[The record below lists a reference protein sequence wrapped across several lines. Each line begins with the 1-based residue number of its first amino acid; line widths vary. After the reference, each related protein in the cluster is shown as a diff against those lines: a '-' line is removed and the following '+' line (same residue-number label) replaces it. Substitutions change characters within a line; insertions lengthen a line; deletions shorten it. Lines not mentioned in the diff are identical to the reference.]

1 MIDIPRLFLDFFNHV
16 VLAYFFILNTVYLIL
31 NSISFI
37 SLRRYARSMR
47 VLQVDELINI
57 AGALP
62 ITLIAPAYN
71 EGSTIVE
78 STRSLL
84 ALKYPDFEI
93 ITVNDGSKDDTLK
106 RVIENFDMIQV
117 SRAPI
122 ASLKT
127 ADVKAVYRS
136 RKHYNL
142 WLIDKENGGKADA
155 LNCGLNYARTPLYC
169 AMDSDSLLE
178 RDSLTRIVRPFLE
191 NKDTIAAGGIIRIA
205 NGCDVRGGEVKNIKL
220 PKNQLARF
228 QVMEYL
234 RAFLAGRMGWDSL
247 NLTFIISGAFGI
259 FKRGIAIAAGGY
271 HTQTV
276 GEDMEL
282 VVRLHRYCIEHK
294 IPYHITFIPD
304 PVAWTECPES
314 MKVLGRQRDRWQRGL
329 MEVLFRHKKMLMNP
343 RYGRI
348 GMLAYPYF
356 FFLEMCGPLIEVPG
370 YILFLISWMTGNL
383 STMYVS
389 AFFILAFIFGVNLS
403 IFAVGLEELTF
414 KRYGRFRDLLNLFWL
429 AVVENFGYRQLTTY
443 WRARGTWSFFRKVK
457 SWGAMERKGFQTIEA
472 DRNTKP

>member
-1 MIDIPRLFLDFFNHV
+1 MLDIPKLILDFFNHL
-16 VLAYFFILNTVYLIL
+16 VLAYFFLLNAVYLVL

-47 VLQVDELINI
+47 VMHVDEMINI

-84 ALKYPDFEI
+84 ALKYPQFEI
-93 ITVNDGSKDDTLK
+93 IIVNDGSKDDTLK
-106 RVIENFDMIQV
+106 RVKDNFNMIQV

-122 ASLKT
+122 ATLPT
-127 ADVKAVYRS
+127 APVKAIYRS

-142 WLIDKENGGKADA
+142 WIIDKANGGKADA
-155 LNCGLNYARTPLYC
+155 LNCGLNYSRYPLFC

-191 NKDTIAAGGIIRIA
+191 NRHTIAAGGIIRIA

-220 PKNQLARF
+220 PRNQLARF

-234 RAFLAGRMGWDSL
+234 RAFLAGRMGWDTL

-259 FKRGIAIAAGGY
+259 FKRGIAVAAGGY
-271 HTQTV
+271 HTDTV

-282 VVRLHRYCIEHK
+282 VVRLHRYCLEKK
-294 IPYHITFIPD
+294 IPYKITFIPD

-314 MKVLGRQRDRWQRGL
+314 VKILGRQRDRWQRGL
-329 MEVLFRHKKMLMNP
+329 MEVLFRHKKMLFNP
-343 RYGRI
+343 KYGKI
-348 GMLAYPYF
+348 GLIAYPYF

-370 YILFLISWMTGNL
+370 YILFLFSWISGNL

-389 AFFILAFIFGVNLS
+389 AFFVLAFIFGINLS

-414 KRYGRFRDLLNLFWL
+414 KRYNRFRDLLNLFWL
-429 AVVENFGYRQLTTY
+429 AIVENFGYRQLTTY
-443 WRARGTWSFFRKVK
+443 WRARGTWSFFRRVK
-457 SWGAMERKGFQTIEA
+457 SWGAMERKGFQVMDI
-472 DRNTKP
+472 RGKKL